1 MDDFTT
7 LNTKDGQK
15 QGRRKRI
22 NFRPVLFFASFLAF
36 GAASAYG
43 HIYFEESYAMFI
55 LAAIALGL
63 LLSVLSGNAKNAPFI
78 LAAFLLAFALGA
90 VRFESEIENYRGGR
104 VYEDRC
110 VVSGTV
116 DEIGRYGNFAFV
128 VLTDLSIDGNEENGK
143 LTLTL
148 PASSAEKLALSQEIL
163 FEATVHKQEE
173 FSDSFYADRVSERIR
188 YEAKNVK
195 QLTVTGKSFHLF
207 RAVRERLRTVLYRGM
222 NQTSASVTYA
232 LLTGD
237 SSGIDEGL
245 LENVRA
251 GGVAHIFAVSGLHIG
266 ALYSFLKLLL
276 SKTKLKILRKASR
289 FTLVSAILILY
300 GGVCGFSSSV
310 VRAVIMCLAVY
321 FAELFGVKSDPL
333 ERVGLAAGLILL
345 IKPASLY
352 SVGFQLSFCAVLGI
366 LVLSR
371 SLKDC
376 LLAPVYELAY
386 RLQKRKNPADARGI
400 RSLSSPAIG
409 KAEIAEET
417 LFVRVLSPVLSFLA
431 VTLSAQIATAPVQ
444 INAFG
449 SLPAWGILLNALVVP
464 LVGSIYTLFLA
475 FAAVA
480 CLLPSAAPVLL
491 WLPNLVCTALFI
503 PFQSF
508 SFVFPFMEN
517 AVFSSLSAALY
528 CLIWLILS
536 DKINLAPPVR
546 TFLLFLLLFAFG
558 YTMYATNGNIFAADG
573 TFSTAFQGKIMHVHS
588 LAFFRRL

>member
-1 MDDFTT
+1 MNDFTT

-22 NFRPVLFFASFLAF
+22 NFRPVLFFAFFLAF

-43 HIYFEESYAMFI
+43 HIYLEEPYAKSV

-63 LLSVLSGNAKNAPFI
+63 LLSVLSGNLKNAPFI
-78 LAAFLLAFALGA
+78 LSAFLLAFALGA
-90 VRFESEIENYRGGR
+90 VRFESEIEDYRGGR
-104 VYEDRC
+104 VHEGRC
-110 VVSGTV
+110 VVAGTV
-116 DEIGRYGNFAFV
+116 DEIGLYGEFAFV
-128 VLTDLSIDGNEENGK
+128 VLTDLSIDGNEESGK
-143 LTLTL
+143 LTATL
-148 PASSAEKLALSQEIL
+148 PASSAKKLALSQELL
-163 FEATVHKQEE
+163 FEATVQKQEE

-195 QLTVTGKSFHLF
+195 NLTVTGKSFHLF

-222 NQTSASVTYA
+222 DQTPASVTYA

-289 FTLVSAILILY
+289 FVLVAAILILY

-345 IKPASLY
+345 VKPASLY

-386 RLQKRKNPADARGI
+386 RYKRRKTPANARGI
-400 RSLSSPAIG
+400 RSLSPPNLS
-409 KAEIAEET
+409 KAEIAERT
-417 LFVRVLSPVLSFLA
+417 PFVRVLSPVLSFVA

-464 LVGSIYTLFLA
+464 LVGSLYTLFLA

-480 CLLPSAAPVLL
+480 CLFPIAAPVLL
-491 WLPNLVCTALFI
+491 WLPNFACTALFI
-503 PFQSF
+503 PFQSL
-508 SFVFPFMEN
+508 SFAFPFMEN
-517 AVFSSLSAALY
+517 AVFSSFSAVIY
-528 CLIWLILS
+528 CLICFILS
-536 DKINLAPPVR
+536 DKIKLSPLVR
-546 TFLLFLLLFAFG
+546 AILFFLLLFVFVA
-558 YTMYATNGNIFAADG
+558 TMYATNGNILAANGRIFPANG
-573 TFSTAFQGKIMHVHS
+573 TFSAPV
-588 LAFFRRL
+588 